1 MNALIL
7 KKTSTDTFIFLDT
20 SRSKCKMHMLKTLY
34 SESVA
39 KTGIETLPCSYSY
52 IGHGGVKC
60 KLIGEGGKRD
70 MGGNTMLYEKL
81 CVQ

>member
-1 MNALIL
+1 
-7 KKTSTDTFIFLDT
+7 
-20 SRSKCKMHMLKTLY
+20 MLKTLY

-52 IGHGGVKC
+52 IGHSGVKY
-60 KLIGEGGKRD
+60 KLIGEGRKRD
-70 MGGNTMLYEKL
+70 MGENTMLYEKL

>member
-20 SRSKCKMHMLKTLY
+20 RGSKCKMQMLKKLY

-70 MGGNTMLYEKL
+70 TGGNTMLYENQ